1 MTARKNSAALLS
13 ALLSVSRRKV
23 PALFRKASLLRKA
36 VALVLCLVVS
46 GAMLPGGMGVDA
58 HAQNRYGGGL
68 QATGS
73 TAAQGVGPAL
83 HFRTSFPMNRDFSLG
98 LGGTLTGFI
107 FGGEN
112 AYALDTEASLIVTL
126 PNPSR
131 RSFYVLGGVGYHVP
145 MGRRYDVPSA
155 VSGDLG
161 VGQGPTFHVGLG
173 SVWQLGSTSLYL
185 EVTPALFFRR
195 ERSDALLPL
204 RIGVIF

>member
-1 MTARKNSAALLS
+1 MTARKDLA

-23 PALFRKASLLRKA
+23 PALSRKAAALL
-36 VALVLCLVVS
+36 LGLVVF
-46 GAMLPGGMGVDA
+46 GAILPGSVWPDA

-73 TAAQGVGPAL
+73 TAAQGIGPAL

-107 FGGEN
+107 FEGEN

-131 RSFYVLGGVGYHVP
+131 RSFYFLGGAGYHVP
-145 MGRRYDVPSA
+145 MGGRYDAPSA

-161 VGQGPTFHVGLG
+161 VGQGPTFHAGLG
-173 SVWQLGSTSLYL
+173 SVWKLSATSLYL
-185 EVTPALFFRR
+185 EVTPTLFFRR
-195 ERSDALLPL
+195 ERSDVLLPL